1 MQIQGTVETLHDAVT
16 KSNFTSRKM
25 WVTTDANS
33 QYPQT
38 VEVECGGK
46 NSNLFDNLQKGQEVL
61 LDINLRGR
69 KWEKDGKTSV
79 FNSLSVW
86 KVTSVGNVQQ
96 QAAPVSAPVPN
107 GQSQQDASFDPLP
120 F

>member
-1 MQIQGTVETLHDAVT
+1 MQITGTVETILDPVT
-16 KSNFTSRKM
+16 NKTYTSRKM
-25 WVTTDANS
+25 WITTDKDT

-38 VEVECGGK
+38 VEVECGGAK
-46 NSNLFDNLQKGQEVL
+46 ANLFDNLKQGQDVT

-86 KVTSVGNVQQ
+86 KVTASNTPQQ
-96 QAAPVSAPVPN
+96 QYATDSNSAGMVNTPESEEN
-107 GQSQQDASFDPLP
+107 LP